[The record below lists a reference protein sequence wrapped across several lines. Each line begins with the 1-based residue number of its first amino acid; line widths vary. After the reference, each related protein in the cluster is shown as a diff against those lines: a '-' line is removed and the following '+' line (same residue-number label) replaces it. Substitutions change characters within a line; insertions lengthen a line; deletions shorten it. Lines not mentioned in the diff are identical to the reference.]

1 MPMSSFISRVSSG
14 RSARDDFFLANEQ
27 GSLAVAEAAARNG
40 VKRFVHISSLA
51 AREPGL
57 SMYGASKR
65 AGEVAVEKFKS
76 QMSVIILRPPA
87 VYGPG
92 DRGTLPLLRSLTQS
106 FAVIPGTS
114 TSRFSLIYVDDL
126 ARIIVEA
133 AEATRTGTVE
143 LDDGQRQGYG
153 WKDLAEI
160 ASATEQKSIKPIFLP
175 KSVAMAVGVGVEAI
189 AKAEGHAALCF
200 SRQDPAALFRRLGC
214 ARRRLAP
221 ERAGWFR
228 PRLQINRGLVP
239 QGTVAAGAV
248 RRAQNCN
255 VREIMTASP
264 ETIDQICKLLEP
276 FNSTG
281 KVLTPDTEISA
292 DLNIDSVAV
301 MDFVMEVE
309 DHFDIEIPLNVVS
322 ETHSIGDLA
331 AVVDARVKK
340 A

>member
-1 MPMSSFISRVSSG
+1 MPLKIALTGATGFVGRAVVSALMAKSWKVSALVRDPARAELNSNVRQVQGDLQNRAALDDLTWSADVVIHIAGVIGALSR
-14 RSARDDFFLANEQ
+14 DEFFAANEK

-51 AREPGL
+51 AREPEL

-76 QMSVIILRPPA
+76 QMSVVVLRPPA

-153 WKDLAEI
+153 WKDLAQI

-189 AKAEGHAALCF
+189 AKLRGKLPFVSPDKIQQLYFSDWVARGEGWPLKEPVGFAQGFKSTVDWYRKAQWL
-200 SRQDPAALFRRLGC
+200 
-214 ARRRLAP
+214 P
-221 ERAGWFR
+221 ERF
-228 PRLQINRGLVP
+228 
-239 QGTVAAGAV
+239 GTHKIV
-248 RRAQNCN
+248 
-255 VREIMTASP
+255 T
-264 ETIDQICKLLEP
+264 
-276 FNSTG
+276 
-281 KVLTPDTEISA
+281 
-292 DLNIDSVAV
+292 
-301 MDFVMEVE
+301 
-309 DHFDIEIPLNVVS
+309 
-322 ETHSIGDLA
+322 
-331 AVVDARVKK
+331 
-340 A
+340 